1 MARVAVA
8 MSGGVD
14 SAVAAALMVE
24 AGHDVVGFTM
34 NLWPDWV
41 PPADD
46 GPGCCGLGAIDDAR
60 AVART
65 LAIPHYVLNLREAFE
80 RAVIQEFAGE
90 YARGRTPNPCIACN
104 RAIKFALLLERVRA
118 LGMERLATGHY
129 ARVEHGPDGA
139 VRLLRAVDRRKDQS
153 YVLAGVARDQLAQVV
168 FPVGAHTKP
177 QIRAIARRHGLR
189 VADKPDSQEIC
200 FVPRGDHSEVVARYA
215 PHAVRPGPVF
225 DGDGRQVG
233 EHRGIARY
241 TVGQRRG
248 LGGVAPSSGDGA
260 APTPRGRPRY
270 VVAIDGARNAL
281 RIGSADELRCQELL
295 ACDANW
301 IAIDDLRGQR
311 AVTARIRHGGDDVPA
326 VITPAG
332 ANRVRVGFL
341 EPPRAAAPGQ
351 AIAFYEGD
359 VVVGGAVIDE
369 VIGLDNMVAGRSN
382 DMVAGSGADGGEG
395 HARDR

>member
-65 LAIPHYVLNLREAFE
+65 LGVPHYVLNLREAFE
-80 RAVIQEFAGE
+80 RAVIREFAGE

-104 RAIKFALLLERVRA
+104 RAVKFALLLEKVQA

-129 ARVEHGPDGA
+129 ARVEHGADGG

-153 YVLAGVARDQLAQVV
+153 YVLAGVPRRQLARVC
-168 FPVGAHTKP
+168 FPVGAYAKP
-177 QIRAIARRHGLR
+177 DIRAIARRLGLR
-189 VADKPDSQEIC
+189 VADKADSQEIC
-200 FVPRGDHSEVVARYA
+200 FVPRGDHGAVVARYA
-215 PHAVRPGPVF
+215 PHAIRPGPIY
-225 DGDGRQVG
+225 DGEGRRVG

-241 TVGQRRG
+241 TIGQRRR
-248 LGGVAPSSGDGA
+248 LGPGGA
-260 APTPRGRPRY
+260 DGRPRY
-270 VVAIDGARNAL
+270 VVAIDAERHAL
-281 RIGSADELRCQELL
+281 RIGGADALRCEELL
-295 ACDANW
+295 AADANW
-301 IAIDDLRGQR
+301 IAIEDLRDQL
-311 AVTARIRHGGDDVPA
+311 AVTARIRHGGADIPA
-326 VITPAG
+326 VIAPAG
-332 ANRVRVGFL
+332 GGRVRVRFL
-341 EPPRAAAPGQ
+341 EPARAAAPGQ
-351 AIAFYEGD
+351 AIAFYDGD
-359 VVVGGAVIDE
+359 VVIGGAVIDD
-369 VIGLDNMVAGRSN
+369 V
-382 DMVAGSGADGGEG
+382 GAADG